1 MLNEVKRLCKND
13 FADLGREKITNEE
26 KYKSGFYLVLEGVD
40 FAGKSTVAKELVSRL
55 QNIYGADT
63 VIHKREPSNTNYGKK
78 MRDTLFSK
86 EMTLEKEVLAAQ
98 YMLLDRVENTS
109 EVSQLLRENKIIVQ
123 ERNFLTALV
132 YNEAKDTKE
141 VQFVQEAN
149 RLSLKPDCLA
159 LLTISD
165 EMLLYR
171 LEKAKEERDSLDSY
185 ETYEKVIKRKRDYLS
200 FDEYIDVLLPND
212 NKECFEV
219 SMNTLIKIVAENFKG
234 EK

>member
-1 MLNEVKRLCKND
+1 M
-13 FADLGREKITNEE
+13 TN
-26 KYKSGFYLVLEGVD
+26 KSGFYLVLEGVD
-40 FAGKSTVAKELVSRL
+40 FTGKSTVALELVKKL
-55 QNIYGADT
+55 QDKYGKDT
-63 VIHKREPSNTNYGKK
+63 VIHRREPSNQNYGKK
-78 MRDTLFSK
+78 MRDTLLSK

-98 YMLLDRVENTS
+98 YMLLDRIENTS

-165 EMLLYR
+165 EILAYR
-171 LEKAKEERDSLDSY
+171 IEKAKEERGSLDSY
-185 ETYEKVIKRKRDYLS
+185 ETFEKVIKRKRDYMS
-200 FDEYIDVLLPND
+200 FGDYIDILLPNN
-212 NKECFEV
+212 NKECFDE
-219 SMNTLIKIVAENFKG
+219 SINTLIKVVAENFRSAL
-234 EK
+234 

>member
-1 MLNEVKRLCKND
+1 MLNEVERLCKGN
-13 FADLGREKITNEE
+13 FTDLGKEKIKE
-26 KYKSGFYLVLEGVD
+26 KTYKSGFYLVIEGVD
-40 FAGKSTVAKELVSRL
+40 FTGKSTIATELVKKL
-55 QNIYGADT
+55 QEIYGKDS
-63 VIHKREPSNTNYGKK
+63 VIHRREPSNQNYGKK

-86 EMTLEKEVLAAQ
+86 EMTNENEVLAAQ
-98 YMLLDRVENTS
+98 YMLLDRIENTS
-109 EVSQLLRENKIIVQ
+109 QVSQLLRENKIIVQ

-149 RLSLKPDCLA
+149 KLSLKPDCLA

-165 EMLLYR
+165 EMMLYR
-171 LEKAKEERDSLDSY
+171 LEKAKEERETLDNY
-185 ETYEKVIKRKRDYLS
+185 ETYEKVMKRKRDYMS
-200 FDEYIDVLLPND
+200 FGEYIDILLPNN